1 MFPLSIPTDKTA
13 HNLSSMYL
21 SESPAPGVEGP
32 TRYRWFRSWFTVPP
46 NVWYLGLTS
55 LLTDVSSEM
64 VTSVLPVYLVL
75 HLRLSPVAFGALD
88 GLYNGITAVTRWGSG
103 VIADRWGRHKEV
115 AASGYAM
122 SALCRI
128 GLLAAGREWTLLAG
142 AILAD
147 RLGKG
152 IRTAPRDALISL
164 SAPPRGL
171 AHAFGVHRA
180 MDAAGALMGPLL
192 AVGLLSLAPSGFDL
206 VFVTSFA
213 VALVGLGVLLLFVE
227 NVRAPAT
234 GEHTVR
240 RPSLQSAF
248 GLLARRDYRTL
259 VIAASGLALLTVSDA
274 FVYLALEAG
283 LQFNAAVFP
292 LLYVGTASSYLLLA
306 IPAGRLADR
315 LGRSRLFLLGHV
327 ALLVLYGV
335 LILADGAAVGAALAV
350 LLLGAYYAATD
361 GVLAALASGMLPVTL
376 RGSGLALLST
386 ATSVARLGASVG
398 FGWLWTLWGR
408 ETATTSFGVA
418 LLIGLALSVVALG
431 RVRPSSDD

>member
-1 MFPLSIPTDKTA
+1 VSSIATGWTA
-13 HNLSSMYL
+13 HNLSFMYL
-21 SESPAPGVEGP
+21 SENPGPGVEW
-32 TRYRWFRSWFTVPP
+32 TARDRWTRSWFSVAP

-64 VTSVLPVYLVL
+64 VTSVLPVYLLL
-75 HLRLSPVAFGALD
+75 HLRLSPLAFGTLD
-88 GLYNGITAVTRWGSG
+88 GLASGITAVTRWGSG

-122 SALCRI
+122 SALCRL
-128 GLLAAGREWTLLAG
+128 GLLAAGRQWTWLAVT
-142 AILAD
+142 ILTD

-164 SAPPRGL
+164 SAAPRGL

-180 MDAAGALMGPLL
+180 MDATGALIGPMV

-213 VALVGLGVLLLFVE
+213 VAVVGLGVLLLFVD
-227 NVRAPAT
+227 NVGAPTSVA
-234 GEHTVR
+234 HTAP
-240 RPSLQSAF
+240 RPSLQAAI
-248 GLLARRDYRTL
+248 GLLGRSDYRTL

-283 LQFNAAVFP
+283 LHFDAPVFP
-292 LLYVGTASSYLLLA
+292 LLAVGTASSYLVLA

-315 LGRSRLFLLGHV
+315 IGRSRLFLLGHV

-335 LILADGAAVGAALAV
+335 LILADDAVVGAALAV

-386 ATSVARLGASVG
+386 ATSVARLGASVA
-398 FGWLWTLWGR
+398 FGWLWTMWGR
-408 ETATTSFGVA
+408 EAATTSFGAA
-418 LLIGLALSVVALG
+418 LCIGLALSVVGLG
-431 RVRPSSDD
+431 RVSSSSHD

>member
-1 MFPLSIPTDKTA
+1 
-13 HNLSSMYL
+13 MYL
-21 SESPAPGVEGP
+21 PENPGPDVEWT
-32 TRYRWFRSWFTVPP
+32 TRYRWTRSWFSVAP
-46 NVWYLGLTS
+46 NVLYLGLTS

-64 VTSVLPVYLVL
+64 VASVLPVYLVL
-75 HLRLSPVAFGALD
+75 HLRLSPIAFGALD

-122 SALCRI
+122 SALCRL

-142 AILAD
+142 TILAD

-164 SAPPRGL
+164 SAAPRGL

-180 MDAAGALMGPLL
+180 MDATGALIGPIL
-192 AVGLLSLAPSGFDL
+192 AVGLLSLVPSGFDL

-213 VALVGLGVLLLFVE
+213 VAIVGLGVLVLFVD
-227 NVRAPAT
+227 NARAPASA
-234 GEHTVR
+234 EHAAP
-240 RPSLQSAF
+240 RPSLHTAI
-248 GLLARRDYRTL
+248 GLLGRRDYRTL
-259 VIAASGLALLTVSDA
+259 VVAASGLALLTISDA
-274 FVYLALEAG
+274 FVYLALQAG
-283 LQFNAAVFP
+283 LQFNAAMFP

-315 LGRSRLFLLGHV
+315 MGRSRLFLLGHV
-327 ALLVLYGV
+327 PLLVVYGV
-335 LILADGAAVGAALAV
+335 LILADGAAVGAVLAV

-398 FGWLWTLWGR
+398 FGWLWTVWGR

-418 LLIGLALSVVALG
+418 LFIGLALSVVAVG
-431 RVRPSSDD
+431 RVRPLSDD

>member
-1 MFPLSIPTDKTA
+1 
-13 HNLSSMYL
+13 MYL
-21 SESPAPGVEGP
+21 SENPDPDVEWT
-32 TRYRWFRSWFTVPP
+32 TRRRWPLSWFSVAP

-75 HLRLSPVAFGALD
+75 HLRLSPMAFGTLD
-88 GLYNGITAVTRWGSG
+88 GLYNGITALTRWGSG
-103 VIADRWGRHKEV
+103 VVADRWGRHKEV

-122 SALCRI
+122 SALCRL
-128 GLLAAGREWTLLAG
+128 GLLAAGRDWALLAVT
-142 AILAD
+142 ILTD

-164 SAPPRGL
+164 SAAPRGL

-180 MDAAGALMGPLL
+180 MDATGALIGPVL
-192 AVGLLSLAPSGFDL
+192 AVVVLSLVPSGFDL
-206 VFVTSFA
+206 IFVTSFA
-213 VALVGLGVLLLFVE
+213 LGVVGLGVLLLFVD
-227 NVRAPAT
+227 NVRAPASVAT
-234 GEHTVR
+234 DP
-240 RPSLQSAF
+240 RPSLHSAV
-248 GLLARRDYRTL
+248 GLLRRRDYRTL

-274 FVYLALEAG
+274 FVYLVLDEQ
-283 LQFNAAVFP
+283 LRFNAAVFP
-292 LLYVGTASSYLLLA
+292 LLYVGTAASYLLLA

-327 ALLVLYGV
+327 ALLVLYGL
-335 LILADGAAVGAALAV
+335 LILADGAAVGVALLAV
-350 LLLGAYYAATD
+350 VLLGAYYAATD
-361 GVLAALASGMLPVTL
+361 GVLAALASGMLPLTL

-398 FGWLWTLWGR
+398 FGWLWTVWGR

-418 LLIGLALSVVALG
+418 LSIGLALSVAVLG
-431 RVRPSSDD
+431 PIRPSSDD

>member
-1 MFPLSIPTDKTA
+1 
-13 HNLSSMYL
+13 MYL
-21 SESPAPGVEGP
+21 SENPGPGVEWT
-32 TRYRWFRSWFTVPP
+32 TRRWTRSWFSVAP
-46 NVWYLGLTS
+46 NIWYLGLTS

-64 VTSVLPVYLVL
+64 VASVLPVYLVL
-75 HLRLSPVAFGALD
+75 HLRLSPIAFGALD
-88 GLYNGITAVTRWGSG
+88 GLYNGITAITRWGSG

-122 SALCRI
+122 SAVCRL
-128 GLLAAGREWTLLAG
+128 GLIAAGREWTLLA
-142 AILAD
+142 ATILAD

-180 MDAAGALMGPLL
+180 MDATGALIGPVL
-192 AVGLLSLAPSGFDL
+192 AVGLLTLVPSGFDL

-213 VALVGLGVLLLFVE
+213 VAVVGLGVLLMFVD
-227 NVRAPAT
+227 NARATASVEQTAP
-234 GEHTVR
+234 
-240 RPSLQSAF
+240 RPSLQTAV
-248 GLLARRDYRTL
+248 GLLGRRDYRTL

-283 LQFNAAVFP
+283 LQFNAAIFP

-335 LILADGAAVGAALAV
+335 LMVADGAVVGAALAV

-361 GVLAALASGMLPVTL
+361 GVLAALASSMLPVTL

-398 FGWLWTLWGR
+398 FGWLWTVWGR
-408 ETATTSFGVA
+408 ETAITSFGVA
-418 LLIGLALSVVALG
+418 LCIGLALSIVTLG

>member
-1 MFPLSIPTDKTA
+1 
-13 HNLSSMYL
+13 MYL
-21 SESPAPGVEGP
+21 SEAPGPGVDS
-32 TRYRWFRSWFTVPP
+32 TARRRWPRSWFSVAP

-64 VTSVLPVYLVL
+64 VVSVLPVYLVL
-75 HLRLSPVAFGALD
+75 HLRLSPIAFGTLD

-103 VIADRWGRHKEV
+103 VLADRWSRHKEV

-128 GLLAAGREWTLLAG
+128 GLLAAGRDWTLLAVTM
-142 AILAD
+142 LVD

-164 SAPPRGL
+164 STAPRGL

-180 MDAAGALMGPLL
+180 MDATGALIGPIL
-192 AVGLLSLAPSGFDL
+192 AVGLLSLVPLGFDL
-206 VFVTSFA
+206 VFVASFA
-213 VALVGLGVLLLFVE
+213 IAIVGLGVLLLFVNNTRVPGSDE
-227 NVRAPAT
+227 ATAP
-234 GEHTVR
+234 
-240 RPSLQSAF
+240 RPSLSAAV
-248 GLLARRDYRTL
+248 GLLRSHDYRTI

-274 FVYLALEAG
+274 FVYLTLEAS

-315 LGRSRLFLLGHV
+315 MGRSRLFLLGHV
-327 ALLVLYGV
+327 ALLGLYGL
-335 LILADGAAVGAALAV
+335 LILADGALVSALLAV

-386 ATSVARLGASVG
+386 ATSVARLGASIG
-398 FGWLWTLWGR
+398 FGWLWTMWGR
-408 ETATTSFGVA
+408 ETAMASFGVA
-418 LLIGLALSVVALG
+418 LLVGLVLAVVALE
-431 RVRPSSDD
+431 RVRPSSDE